1 MNSKII
7 RVINLFL
14 VLICIASLV
23 YIICYTCSLKQ
34 EEKYFG
40 HLAEEIEQVE
50 DVVVNEE
57 VKEKNE
63 DELKNPKFE
72 EIIVKNET
80 TEEVR
85 NTVLSKYENLYQQ
98 NSDMIGWIKIEDT
111 KINYPVMQTEINNP
125 NFYINKDFNKKASVS
140 GTPFIDSRCT
150 LESENIIIYS
160 HNMKNGTMFGGLT
173 KYKEKEYY
181 RNHRII
187 IFDTLYEERKYEI
200 VAVVLSKVYYNEK
213 STEET
218 FEFYNHIELDS
229 KEQFDGYMSEL
240 KEQSLYETGVS
251 AEYSD
256 NLITLV
262 TCNYHT
268 EDGRLLV
275 VAKQIQ

>member
-1 MNSKII
+1 MNKKII
-7 RVINLFL
+7 KVSNLFL
-14 VLICIASLV
+14 VLVLIASLV
-23 YIICYTCSLKQ
+23 YIISYVYNLKQ
-34 EEKYFG
+34 DEKYLG
-40 HLAEEIEQVE
+40 ELAEQTQQVT
-50 DVVVNEE
+50 DVVLNEDI
-57 VKEKNE
+57 KEKTNG
-63 DELKNPKFE
+63 ELQNPKPE
-72 EIIVKNET
+72 KIIVNNET
-80 TEEVR
+80 TEEAQY
-85 NTVLSKYENLYQQ
+85 TILSKYEELHRQ
-98 NSDMIGWIKIEDT
+98 NPDMMGWIKIEDT
-111 KINYPVMQTEINNP
+111 DINYPVMQTEINNP
-125 NFYINKDFNKKASVS
+125 TFYINRNFEKKESVS
-140 GTPFIDSRCT
+140 GIPFIDSRCT

-173 KYKEKEYY
+173 KYKEEEYY
-181 RNHRII
+181 QNHRII
-187 IFDTLYEERKYEI
+187 IFDTIYEERKYEI

>member
-23 YIICYTCSLKQ
+23 YIIYYTGSLKQ

-125 NFYINKDFNKKASVS
+125 NFYINKDFDKKVSVS

-200 VAVVLSKVYYNEK
+200 IAVVLSKVVYSGE

-218 FEFYNHIELDS
+218 FEFYNYIELNT
-229 KEQFDGYMSEL
+229 EELFDEYVATL
-240 KEQSLYETGVS
+240 KEQSLYDTGVS
-251 AEYSD
+251 AEYND

>member
-50 DVVVNEE
+50 DVGVNEE

-200 VAVVLSKVYYNEK
+200 IAVVLSKVVYSGE

-218 FEFYNHIELDS
+218 FEFYNYIELNT
-229 KEQFDGYMSEL
+229 EELFDEYVATL
-240 KEQSLYETGVS
+240 KEQSLYDTGVS
-251 AEYSD
+251 AEYND

-275 VAKQIQ
+275 IAKQIQ